1 MHSLQNDRLHSMNWS
16 WMFEQWPCA
25 ACHHLPRTHTRTH
38 ALQSPFSP
46 PPRQCK
52 DWLTRHVCKPGE
64 VVKPEEGQPSRCCDN
79 ERNASVL
86 MMWLYAPSWLV
97 CEMPR
102 RRWCGRD
109 TFIKWPQ
116 DLTEAVFWRWCERR
130 RVEHFL
136 CWLLWMFSCMN
147 PRAVY
152 PQCGFGSN
160 FSAFLHKLHCMLR
173 NTDVVLPNMPS
184 LLSYFFFFRMC
195 V

>member
-1 MHSLQNDRLHSMNWS
+1 MHIYSIKPMAWCCPSDISVPLLPYDFGTTELATRNKSPQKITNPMHSVQNDHLHSMNWS

-38 ALQSPFSP
+38 CYHLFFP

-52 DWLTRHVCKPGE
+52 DWRTRHVCKPGE

-86 MMWLYAPSWLV
+86 RMWRYAPSWLV

-109 TFIKWPQ
+109 KFIKWPR
-116 DLTEAVFWRWCERR
+116 D
-130 RVEHFL
+130 
-136 CWLLWMFSCMN
+136 
-147 PRAVY
+147 
-152 PQCGFGSN
+152 
-160 FSAFLHKLHCMLR
+160 
-173 NTDVVLPNMPS
+173 
-184 LLSYFFFFRMC
+184 
-195 V
+195 